1 MFHAAIIFFRTL
13 CYLVRSYFP
22 QANIL
27 ALKKEWAEELAG
39 RFGIRIEMK
48 GVSPSE
54 APLIVVGNH
63 ISYLDIIILMA
74 VHPKITF
81 LAKKEV
87 GEWPV
92 IGPTARRVD
101 TLFVNRT
108 EKNKV
113 QVRRQI
119 AQQLLE
125 KKSQLAVF
133 PSGTT
138 TLHEELPWKKGM
150 FEIAQEYSIPVKA
163 FKISYSHPRECAY
176 IGEDNLIQQ
185 MAQVFKTQGKVAYFE
200 WLDVFHIT
208 SPVTSPEEEAETVR
222 KAVVEALQRKA

>member
-1 MFHAAIIFFRTL
+1 MFKAAIIFFRTL
-13 CYLVRSYFP
+13 CYLLRSYFP
-22 QANIL
+22 KANIL
-27 ALKKEWAEELAG
+27 ALKKEWAEELAR
-39 RFGIRIEMK
+39 RFGIRIEAK
-48 GVSPSE
+48 GMPPSE
-54 APLIVVGNH
+54 APVIIVGNH

-74 VHPKITF
+74 VHPQVTF

-87 GEWPV
+87 GEWPI

-108 EKNKV
+108 EKNKA

-119 AQQLLE
+119 AQQLLD

-176 IGEDNLIQQ
+176 IGEDNMLEQ
-185 MAQVFKTQGKVAYFE
+185 MAQVFKAQGKVAYFE
-200 WLDVFHIT
+200 WLDTFHI
-208 SPVTSPEEEAETVR
+208 TSPEEEAETVR
-222 KAVVEALQRKA
+222 KAVVAALQREA